1 MIKKQVVMKN
11 KKKPPVDNVSKSKSK
26 KRNAETIINDISN
39 EDERYKKL
47 KDDDLNNVEDADDAY
62 ANNSDEETKLAFE
75 SDDDGEELRKKE
87 YSDVEMKVVEDGIG
101 QYLEKVK
108 ANKVNQEEMN
118 NENENEGTMKEV
130 SSSNINTVISILQP
144 RSQDSI
150 KDANQVKSTG
160 SSLKLLANA
169 SSSKSHAVTSVL
181 RPRSPDKNVEEI
193 SPHQIESSSL
203 IKVHP
208 TPGKNLAN
216 YLVLDD
222 VPFQINTPKET
233 ISGFNSKSKQAML
246 DTLKPAQQMILR
258 GLARTKIFQ
267 SIKFIGADK
276 LVMNSNIME
285 NMYKNINVTDHNE
298 KCRLHE
304 ALRHIV
310 QRQLNSRRSYC
321 IDKIVGQMKG
331 MFFFKFYC

>member
-1 MIKKQVVMKN
+1 MIKKQVVTKN
-11 KKKPPVDNVSKSKSK
+11 KKKPPVDNVSKSKSN
-26 KRNAETIINDISN
+26 KRNAETIINNISN

-47 KDDDLNNVEDADDAY
+47 KDDDLNNVEDAEDAY
-62 ANNSDEETKLAFE
+62 ANNTDEETKLAFE

-87 YSDVEMKVVEDGIG
+87 YSDEEMKVVEDGIG

-118 NENENEGTMKEV
+118 NENDIEGTMKEV
-130 SSSNINTVISILQP
+130 SSSNIDTVTSILQP

-150 KDANQVKSTG
+150 KDANQVESTG
-160 SSLKLLANA
+160 TSLILLAKS
-169 SSSKSHAVTSVL
+169 SSSKIHAVTSVL
-181 RPRSPDKNVEEI
+181 RPRSPDKNVKEI
-193 SPHQIESSSL
+193 SPQVESSSL

-208 TPGKNLAN
+208 TSGKNLAN

-267 SIKFIGADK
+267 QIKFIGADK

-298 KCRLHE
+298 KCKLHE

-331 MFFFKFYC
+331 MFFL